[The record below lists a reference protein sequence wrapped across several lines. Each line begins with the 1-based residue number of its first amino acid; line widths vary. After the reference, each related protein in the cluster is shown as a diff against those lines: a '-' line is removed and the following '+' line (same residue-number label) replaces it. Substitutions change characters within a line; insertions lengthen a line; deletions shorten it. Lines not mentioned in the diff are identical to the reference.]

1 MLEAHIHE
9 QHSATHDDAAICLTK
24 VIIKLH
30 LYDFKNIFVLINR
43 IWILYTNTKLSFFSN
58 SYDTRVPGPSAHWV
72 DEAYI
77 GRAHWH
83 SVPSAGLKMLEIK
96 GRDRA
101 IYRCRVDFHV
111 SPTRNY
117 KIALDVI

>member
-1 MLEAHIHE
+1 M
-9 QHSATHDDAAICLTK
+9 
-24 VIIKLH
+24 
-30 LYDFKNIFVLINR
+30 
-43 IWILYTNTKLSFFSN
+43 
-58 SYDTRVPGPSAHWV
+58 

-117 KIALDVI
+117 KIALDVIGKSIFLWYKTVNKFTDHLIEAIATLLEQEEKQVRSGG